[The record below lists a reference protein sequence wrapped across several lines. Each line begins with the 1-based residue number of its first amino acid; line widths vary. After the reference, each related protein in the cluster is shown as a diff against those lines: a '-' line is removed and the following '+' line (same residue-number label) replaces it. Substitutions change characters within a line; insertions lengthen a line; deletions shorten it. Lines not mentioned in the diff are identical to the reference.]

1 MKRKISSQDLKIG
14 MFVAELDK
22 SWVEVPFEAPFQL
35 QGFKVG
41 SNDDIK
47 KTQQHCNFVYI
58 DPTLGIGST
67 RYIEEGNF
75 LTSFIQKFEKS
86 IDNTPEAFPEQT
98 TVQEEV
104 PKAREVVD
112 DAMHVYRRV
121 INDVRGGKTLDAN
134 GVKKVVGTL
143 VDSLVRNQTAL
154 NWLVKLKQQSDVAYD
169 HSISV
174 CVMALTFGHYL
185 GIPKGELNELGS
197 AALLQ
202 DIGKIHLPVELLNKA
217 GPLTSEELKLVRK
230 HVDMSVM
237 LLRKQSELTPRIID
251 IVYSHHERFD
261 GSGYPRGLETDQ
273 IDISCTIVGLV
284 DSYEAMLAERPY
296 RAPKTSFEALMEI
309 YEERDRSLPN
319 AIVEQ
324 FIQCVG
330 IFPIG
335 SFVELTSGE
344 IGVVV
349 YRDRIQQ
356 LKPKVLILLNE
367 EGGRIENPETVNLA
381 AQYVPPDTVPKLI
394 NKVVDPKEHDLD
406 PTYFFS

>member
-22 SWVEVPFEAPFQL
+22 SWVDVPFESPFQL

-41 SNDDIK
+41 SNEDIK
-47 KTQQHCNFVYI
+47 KTQQHCNYVYI
-58 DPTLGIGST
+58 DPTLGISST

-86 IDNTPEAFPEQT
+86 LDNTPEAFPEQA

-112 DAMHVYRRV
+112 DAMHAYQRV
-121 INDVRGGKTLDAN
+121 ISDVKGGKSLDTK
-134 GVKKVVGTL
+134 GVKKVVGSL

-202 DIGKIHLPVELLNKA
+202 DIGKIHLPIELLNKTE
-217 GPLTSEELKLVRK
+217 PLTSEELKLVRK

-237 LLRKQSELTPRIID
+237 MLRKQSGLSPKLID
-251 IVYSHHERFD
+251 VVYSHHERFD

-273 IDISCTIVGLV
+273 INILSTIAGLV
-284 DSYEAMLAERPY
+284 DSYEAMLADRPY
-296 RAPKTSFEALMEI
+296 RKPKTSFEALMEI
-309 YEERDRSLPN
+309 YDERDRSLPN
-319 AIVEQ
+319 AVVEQ
-324 FIQCVG
+324 FIQLCWN
-330 IFPIG
+330 F
-335 SFVELTSGE
+335 SG
-344 IGVVV
+344 
-349 YRDRIQQ
+349 R
-356 LKPKVLILLNE
+356 K
-367 EGGRIENPETVNLA
+367 
-381 AQYVPPDTVPKLI
+381 
-394 NKVVDPKEHDLD
+394 
-406 PTYFFS
+406 FC